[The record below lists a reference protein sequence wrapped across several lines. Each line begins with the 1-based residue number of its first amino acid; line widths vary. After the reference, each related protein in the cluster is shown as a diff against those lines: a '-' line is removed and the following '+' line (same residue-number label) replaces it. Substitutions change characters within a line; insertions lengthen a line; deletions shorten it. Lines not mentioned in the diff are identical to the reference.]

1 MEGQPRSGSIELP
14 LEGVWAPLRALD
26 KDCGDKTIALPFVA
40 ISNPERVITLTHSP
54 GMEYQGC
61 NVYVFTRLDTDANS
75 FFSVLVDQD
84 NNVAVVSI
92 LSVDPENR
100 DDQDAFHRSIEL
112 QAEYG
117 LTFPSNQELD
127 ELSEILDAYANSQV
141 AKLGSDIENI

>member
-14 LEGVWAPLRALD
+14 LKGVWATLRALD
-26 KDCGDKTIALPFVA
+26 EECGDRAIAEPFSA
-40 ISNPERVITLTHSP
+40 ISNPERIITLTHSP
-54 GMEYQGC
+54 GMKYQDC
-61 NVYVFTRLDTDANS
+61 NVYVFTRLRLDADS
-75 FFSVLVDQD
+75 FFSVLVDPK
-84 NNVAVVSI
+84 NEVAVVSI